1 MNSTRIALVNG
12 TVADGSWIYPVAK
25 ELGVEL
31 VEGPAGTPEEASK
44 LTQGCSAIM
53 ISLHRMTPAIIDA
66 FAPTVKI
73 IGRAGVGLDT
83 IDVEYA
89 KSRNIAVVNQPLYAI
104 HEVSNH
110 AVAMMLALHRGL
122 FAANT
127 WTREKGWGGATDM
140 TKVHSIQDC
149 TIGVIGCGRIGQ
161 SAISKLLP
169 FAKKVVGFDPAAAVN
184 LYGIEMVDTLDE
196 LLEQC
201 QMITLHAPY
210 LPSTHHM
217 IGAAQIAKMPKGS
230 IIVNVSR
237 GGLIDEAALADGL
250 TSGQI
255 SGAGLDVF
263 QAEPLPSDSPLRN
276 VPNLILSPHMA
287 WYSESSG
294 PRLIEWT
301 IRDVFTYVNS
311 NGINH
316 GNFAAGPF

>member
-1 MNSTRIALVNG
+1 
-12 TVADGSWIYPVAK
+12 
-25 ELGVEL
+25 
-31 VEGPAGTPEEASK
+31 
-44 LTQGCSAIM
+44 
-53 ISLHRMTPAIIDA
+53 
-66 FAPTVKI
+66 
-73 IGRAGVGLDT
+73 
-83 IDVEYA
+83 
-89 KSRNIAVVNQPLYAI
+89 
-104 HEVSNH
+104 
-110 AVAMMLALHRGL
+110 
-122 FAANT
+122 
-127 WTREKGWGGATDM
+127 
-140 TKVHSIQDC
+140 
-149 TIGVIGCGRIGQ
+149 
-161 SAISKLLP
+161 
-169 FAKKVVGFDPAAAVN
+169 
-184 LYGIEMVDTLDE
+184 
-196 LLEQC
+196 
-201 QMITLHAPY
+201 
-210 LPSTHHM
+210 
-217 IGAAQIAKMPKGS
+217 MPKGS